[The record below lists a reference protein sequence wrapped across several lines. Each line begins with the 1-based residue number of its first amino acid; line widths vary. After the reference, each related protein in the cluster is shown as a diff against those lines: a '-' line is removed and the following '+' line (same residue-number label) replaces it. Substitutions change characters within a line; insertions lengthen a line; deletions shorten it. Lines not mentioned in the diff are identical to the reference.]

1 MRALSSAQQPIID
14 ETPNDWMENDD
25 SLTVERDRYQIVH
38 SYLPVNGDYQI
49 DKRIFLLIFRKKK
62 INIKIFI

>member
-14 ETPNDWMENDD
+14 ETNNDWSENDE
-25 SLTVERDRYQIVH
+25 TCDRYQIVS

-49 DKRIFLLIFRKKK
+49 AKRMFT
-62 INIKIFI
+62 FID

>member
-25 SLTVERDRYQIVH
+25 SLTIGRDRYQIVH

-49 DKRIFLLIFRKKK
+49 AKRIFLLIFS
-62 INIKIFI
+62 